1 MNLLYE
7 IRRLAFKKGLI
18 GGSRPWLI
26 LGVAAWTIRAV
37 FWALRP
43 DPTVSSRTKLSVG
56 ETLLIRHEPAPPTR
70 RQRRKSRKSDK
81 RAKRKIRRQLQRA

>member
-18 GGSRPWLI
+18 GGSRPWLF

-43 DPTVSSRTKLSVG
+43 DPTVSSRTKL
-56 ETLLIRHEPAPPTR
+56 
-70 RQRRKSRKSDK
+70 
-81 RAKRKIRRQLQRA
+81 